1 MAAATRT
8 TTFNYTQNRTFHYQT
23 WIKSAPTIKNVPF
36 IPVQKLESRSMD
48 SLIGRASLVCPE
60 SLTTPQTP
68 KNSVLDLVHFYF
80 ENGNLES
87 MVDLLRTEIPQ
98 ETNPENLK
106 KLHFYLVSYLVQKK
120 LPPIVI
126 AAVCQEALKKCGN
139 TDIEDTN
146 IKFFYASLFSNLL
159 SLKSYDSV
167 IETCLELINK
177 IPQTP
182 LPLFF
187 CDALIA
193 SFFGTNSHNCSFD
206 TIVHVFLYYFSELDD
221 SQKNCY
227 FLNLKVAMTGILETT
242 PDSSD
247 NLSIL
252 IVKLDMLRYIAQ
264 LLDKVP
270 ECTKY
275 LTERA
280 TIATFRANLYA
291 P

>member
-1 MAAATRT
+1 MATATRT
-8 TTFNYTQNRTFHYQT
+8 TTFNYQTRTFHYQT
-23 WIKSAPTIKNVPF
+23 WIKSAPTIKHVPF
-36 IPVQKLESRSMD
+36 RPVQMLESRSMD
-48 SLIGRASLVCPE
+48 SLIGRASLICPE
-60 SLTTPQTP
+60 SLTPQTP
-68 KNSVLDLVHFYF
+68 QMSVLDLVHSYH
-80 ENGNLES
+80 ESGNLER
-87 MVDLLRTEIPQ
+87 MVNLLRIEIPL
-98 ETNPENLK
+98 ETNPENLR
-106 KLHFYLVSYLVQKK
+106 KLYFYFVNYLVQKE
-120 LPPIVI
+120 LSPIVI
-126 AAVCQEALKKCGN
+126 ATFCKEALKKCGD
-139 TDIEDTN
+139 TAIENAN

-159 SLKSYDSV
+159 SLKRYDSV
-167 IETCLELINK
+167 IETCLELISK
-177 IPQTP
+177 VPQIPV
-182 LPLFF
+182 PLFF

-193 SFFGTNSHNCSFD
+193 SFFAINSHNCSFD

-221 SQKNCY
+221 SQKNWY

-264 LLDKVP
+264 LLNKAP

-280 TIATFRANLYA
+280 AISEFRSYV